1 MDPSKGI
8 NASKECGETYQ
19 RLEAGFVRCE
29 DLLTVM
35 EFDEEADREGFYVLP
50 SAGDGLIGKYAF
62 LRDMENETP
71 NIIVRKSVYRKL
83 CDADRALKH
92 KDGYENCQI
101 IVTYGYRTLDIQKS
115 DYEGQRRKLKEKNGH
130 LPEDELREAAHRL
143 IAFPDVAGHP
153 TGGAVDVTIFD
164 TKKGKFLDF
173 GTEIGD
179 LTTKDIYYASEHISK
194 AARKNRKTLRSV
206 MEEQGFAPYDGEWWH
221 FSFVDK
227 EWAYYMHRRDGGAG
241 RELKYLY
248 QQKEISEI
256 EIAYNEKFLKQSK
269 SSADHQARISLAV
282 QKDGRLTEETLSIF
296 KRSGINIM
304 QDKRGFLAKSDNFPL
319 DLLFVR
325 DDDISNLVDAGVADL
340 GIVGKNVYLEN
351 ASKSLIIKELGFG
364 KCFLALAVPKSS
376 DIKTVHDLDGKRIA
390 TSYRKLTLGFLKNN
404 NVKGAKIIDIAGSVE
419 IAPLIDYADAI
430 VDLVSTGSSL
440 QQNKLTVID
449 KILESQSI
457 MIVNRNIAD
466 DSDKKAIIDRLTD
479 RIDSYLIA
487 KQYKRVL
494 MNVHKSRLG
503 KVVAELTGAKKS
515 ENPDMGHPGDENRAG
530 KIELDFPPEN
540 EKGSVMGAPVVSPVV
555 GFGDWYAIQV
565 IMEISALW
573 KKIETLKE
581 NGAVNFVFYDIEG
594 IVK

>member
-1 MDPSKGI
+1 MDLVKGIDPSKER
-8 NASKECGETYQ
+8 SESYQ
-19 RLEAGFVRCE
+19 KLEAGFVRCD

-35 EFDEEADREGFYVLP
+35 AFDAEADREGFYVLP
-50 SAGDGLIGKYAF
+50 SAGDGVIGKYAF

-71 NIIVRKSVYRKL
+71 NIIVRKSVYQKL

-101 IVTYGYRTLDIQKS
+101 IVTYGYRTLDIQKRE
-115 DYEGQRRKLKEKNGH
+115 YEEQKRKIKEKIKQLSEN
-130 LPEDELREAAHRL
+130 ELREAAHRL
-143 IAFPDVAGHP
+143 IAFPEVAGHP
-153 TGGAVDVTIFD
+153 TGGAVDVTLFD
-164 TKKGKFLDF
+164 VRKGRFLDF

-179 LTTKDIYYASEHISK
+179 LTTKDIYYASENISK
-194 AARKNRKTLRSV
+194 AARKNRATLRTI

-221 FSFVDK
+221 FSFGDK
-227 EWAYYMHRRDGGAG
+227 EWAYYMHRRDGATE
-241 RELKYLY
+241 REPRYLY
-248 QQKEISEI
+248 RQKEISEI

-269 SSADHQARISLAV
+269 SVSDPQTRISLAV

-351 ASKSLIIKELGFG
+351 ASKSIIIKELGFG
-364 KCFLALAVPKSS
+364 KCFLALAVPKDS

-390 TSYRKLTLGFLKNN
+390 TSYRKLTLDFLKNN
-404 NVKGAKIIDIAGSVE
+404 QVKGAKIIDIAGSVE

-457 MIVNRNIAD
+457 MIVNRNTAD
-466 DSDKKAIIDRLTD
+466 DSDKKAMIDRLID
-479 RIDSYLIA
+479 RIDSYLFA

-494 MNVHKSRLG
+494 MNVHQSRLDN
-503 KVVAELTGAKKS
+503 VISELIGVGHKKTENIETGLKEK
-515 ENPDMGHPGDENRAG
+515 HQV
-530 KIELDFPPEN
+530 EN
-540 EKGSVMGAPVVSPVV
+540 EESVMRAPVVSPVA
-555 GFGDWYAIQV
+555 GFGDWYAIQA
-565 IMEISALW
+565 IMEVSSLW

-581 NGAVNFVFYDIEG
+581 NGASNFVFYDIEG